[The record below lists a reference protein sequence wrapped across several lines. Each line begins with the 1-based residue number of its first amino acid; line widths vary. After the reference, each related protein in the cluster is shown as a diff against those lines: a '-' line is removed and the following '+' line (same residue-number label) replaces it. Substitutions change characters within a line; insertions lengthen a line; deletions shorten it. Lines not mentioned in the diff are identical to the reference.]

1 MLPVDKKAVIASG
14 IVKPEDA
21 NKIVDTIYWDLNK
34 NYLMKA
40 DLMILDMIAN
50 NDWKRPIYFA
60 VTVGSENYMNLEPY
74 FQLEG
79 LAYRFVP
86 IKNPRAIDPNGQ
98 TGRVDNDVMYNNM
111 MNKFLWGNM
120 NKEGVYLDQTNMG
133 MTMNFRNNF
142 ARLAESLL
150 ESGKK
155 IQPLRFWIK

>member
-1 MLPVDKKAVIASG
+1 
-14 IVKPEDA
+14 
-21 NKIVDTIYWDLNK
+21 
-34 NYLMKA
+34 
-40 DLMILDMIAN
+40 
-50 NDWKRPIYFA
+50 
-60 VTVGSENYMNLEPY
+60 
-74 FQLEG
+74 
-79 LAYRFVP
+79 
-86 IKNPRAIDPNGQ
+86 
-98 TGRVDNDVMYNNM
+98 